1 MSLCIAKLIL
11 AASFVQD
18 QPKDSDVDCS
28 KLRECRLVVTSS
40 APKLGGSALR
50 QVPAFDQPWIQT
62 CNHLVH
68 VSVMFH
74 EFTVAGKLYES
85 IFSWLQSL
93 KPVDAKLGGFQCSLG
108 AGVAEHPAFGCLE
121 TCRNDVGRN

>member
-68 VSVMFH
+68 VSVM
-74 EFTVAGKLYES
+74 VQLNS
-85 IFSWLQSL
+85 QL
-93 KPVDAKLGGFQCSLG
+93 LGNCMKVSSLG
-108 AGVAEHPAFGCLE
+108 FNP
-121 TCRNDVGRN
+121 